1 MFGLK
6 SLMHWP
12 EKTWLQVNELYTV
25 LEELNLLNM
34 NGLNKA
40 RLCFFDVIE
49 FQQEKF
55 YILFETILLHVA
67 K

>member
-1 MFGLK
+1 M
-6 SLMHWP
+6 
-12 EKTWLQVNELYTV
+12 NCILYF
-25 LEELNLLNM
+25 EELNLLNM

-49 FQQEKF
+49 FQQETF